1 MTPLPGKYFI
11 TVLLGA
17 ISPIALA
24 ATKEPEPLWAYGYLT
39 PPALG
44 DKPIPQA
51 PPSRELRANEDPAA
65 QTRLRRVAGS
75 EATYSLVDIRDAHTA
90 VDWFP
95 TEHPAMPEVV
105 RHGPASMGPLGKACA
120 LCHLASGQGRP
131 ENAPVSA
138 LPVAYFVQQLKAF
151 KAGARASADPR
162 KPNVPTMIAL
172 AQAMSDEEMK
182 VAAEYFAALKW
193 TPWVRVVET
202 AFVPKSKIDNNLFL
216 PISDEKTE
224 PIVGRILEVPEDEEQ
239 SERLRNPHSGFV
251 AYVPVGSIAKGEAL
265 SKAGAA
271 TLVPGENATGQQI
284 SCAACHGPDLM
295 GVGDVPG
302 IAGRSPSYLVRQI
315 YDFQRG
321 TRKGPLAV
329 AMQPIVAHLTNDD
342 MVALAAYLA
351 SLRSRPNPA
360 P

>member
-1 MTPLPGKYFI
+1 MILPTRKF
-11 TVLLGA
+11 LLAALGA
-17 ISPIALA
+17 IALA
-24 ATKEPEPLWAYGYLT
+24 RAAEPEPLWAYGYLT
-39 PPALG
+39 PPAPG
-44 DKPIPQA
+44 DHAIPQP
-51 PPSRELRANEDPAA
+51 PPSRELRANEDPNE

-75 EATYSLVDIRDAHTA
+75 EATYALVDIRDAHTA

-95 TEHPAMPEVV
+95 TEHPVMPPVV

-138 LPVAYFVQQLKAF
+138 LPVAYFVQQLKDF
-151 KAGARASADPR
+151 KTGARASADPR

-182 VAAEYFAALKW
+182 VAAEYFVAIKW

-202 AFVPKSKIDNNLFL
+202 DRGPKTKIDNNLFL
-216 PISDEKTE
+216 AISDEKTE
-224 PIVGRILEVPEDEEQ
+224 PIIGRILEVPEDEEQ

-251 AYVPVGSIAKGEAL
+251 AYVPVGSIAKGKAL
-265 SKAGAA
+265 ATAGAA
-271 TLVPGENATGQQI
+271 TLAPGGNVSGQMPA
-284 SCAACHGPDLM
+284 CAACHGPDLM

-302 IAGRSPSYLVRQI
+302 IAGRSPSYLARQI
-315 YDFQRG
+315 YDIQQG
-321 TRKGPLAV
+321 TRKGLLAT

-342 MVALAAYLA
+342 IVALAAFVA
-351 SLRSRPNPA
+351 SLGSRPNPA